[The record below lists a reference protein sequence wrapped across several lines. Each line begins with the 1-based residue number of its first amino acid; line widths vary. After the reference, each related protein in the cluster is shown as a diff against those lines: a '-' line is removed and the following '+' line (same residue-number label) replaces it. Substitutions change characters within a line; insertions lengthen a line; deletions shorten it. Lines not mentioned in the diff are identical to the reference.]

1 MTDIVPNVTEVFVN
15 LTSENQ
21 DVSINT
27 TTENVTLEQ
36 DIGAVSIETNST
48 NVSID
53 ATETIIEFV
62 SGAMGPMG
70 PQGPKG
76 DKGDPGAG
84 AFYATGL
91 NSLSDESLKKDIQT
105 IRNPIDKIKNL
116 RGVTY
121 TWKSNN
127 QKSLGLIAQEVEQVI
142 PEVVAKC
149 DNIKTVGYGQ
159 LVGLL
164 IEAIKKQQEEIDVL
178 KINMEEIIKR
188 IQK

>member
-84 AFYATGL
+84 AFYASGEINNRTRIG
-91 NSLSDESLKKDIQT
+91 NDGGIYTPDIEVDPLAHY
-105 IRNPIDKIKNL
+105 IL
-116 RGVTY
+116 A
-121 TWKSNN
+121 KS
-127 QKSLGLIAQEVEQVI
+127 
-142 PEVVAKC
+142 
-149 DNIKTVGYGQ
+149 
-159 LVGLL
+159 
-164 IEAIKKQQEEIDVL
+164 
-178 KINMEEIIKR
+178 
-188 IQK
+188 